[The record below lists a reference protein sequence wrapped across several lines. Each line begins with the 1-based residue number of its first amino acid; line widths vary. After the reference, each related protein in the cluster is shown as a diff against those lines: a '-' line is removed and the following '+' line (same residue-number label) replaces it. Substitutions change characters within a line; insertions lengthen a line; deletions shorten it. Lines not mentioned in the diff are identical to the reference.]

1 MKKNYSSNQ
10 IIIPHDEFFR
20 QITSPCNLKNVLA
33 GLKIFSV
40 KSQHHRV
47 WQIFWTIWFLNERF
61 CYQITSSCRLTEF
74 FLTIPQKEE
83 EEFYINLTTFLGQ
96 VWRTFCICFDINTKP
111 IWFANFLKNEMTTW
125 QKVGKTF
132 AVLQQAI
139 LWPVGFPSSRILC
152 LQKQWL
158 LDWHQ
163 FGWHW
168 ILENNTFG

>member
-74 FLTIPQKEE
+74 FFDNPSRRRRILHQFDYFFRTSLKDVLYLFWHKDKTDWICKLFKKWDDYLTKSWED
-83 EEFYINLTTFLGQ
+83 
-96 VWRTFCICFDINTKP
+96 FCCSSASNSLACWISVKSNFVLAETVTSWLAP
-111 IWFANFLKNEMTTW
+111 IWLT
-125 QKVGKTF
+125 
-132 AVLQQAI
+132 L
-139 LWPVGFPSSRILC
+139 
-152 LQKQWL
+152 
-158 LDWHQ
+158 
-163 FGWHW
+163 
-168 ILENNTFG
+168 NTRK